1 MNALLDEASSKLY
14 LNSDVTAELRLE
26 GSPHELIVN
35 VFNGHHT
42 ALDTSLVEFLIN
54 SLDGST
60 SETIS
65 VYTTE
70 RVTGNMQVVDWN
82 LYKSKWTQLQLIDF
96 PEPGPRPI
104 ADLPIGADRSA
115 LLFSL
120 RDVRGKLGEPVARQ
134 TPLGWTCLGSPEMD
148 PGVLQTNFTF
158 LVNNL
163 ST

>member
-1 MNALLDEASSKLY
+1 MKTNGAWRIKVNVLLDEASSKLY
-14 LNSDVTAELRLE
+14 LNSDVAAELRLE
-26 GSPHELIVN
+26 GSPHKLIVN

-42 ALDTSLVEFLIN
+42 ALDTSLVEFVIN

-82 LYKSKWTQLQLIDF
+82 LYKSKWTHLQLIDF

-104 ADLPIGADRSA
+104 TDLLIGVDHS
-115 LLFSL
+115 
-120 RDVRGKLGEPVARQ
+120 
-134 TPLGWTCLGSPEMD
+134 CC
-148 PGVLQTNFTF
+148 F
-158 LVNNL
+158 L
-163 ST
+163 